1 MLGLP
6 DPLSGGSGRRLT
18 SGSPRPRKPGGTS
31 GTLARMVSPGVPAG
45 PLRLVCFELRGQE
58 LALPIA
64 DVRETLPVPPITRVF
79 LVPACVAGV
88 FSLRGDIVPVLDL
101 GVLIGLPA
109 TAVGDDSKIVVVDH
123 AAGVAGIVV
132 DRLRDLRTVE
142 APLDAPPANLAAE
155 VAGLLLGVAATSTG
169 SVRVLDA
176 RAVLTAQPLRAL
188 ARTDVES
195 RMS

>member
-1 MLGLP
+1 
-6 DPLSGGSGRRLT
+6 
-18 SGSPRPRKPGGTS
+18 
-31 GTLARMVSPGVPAG
+31 MVSPGADAG

-79 LVPACVAGV
+79 LVPACLAGV

-101 GVLIGLPA
+101 GVLLGLPVT
-109 TAVGDDSKIVVVDH
+109 TAGDDSKIVVVDH
-123 AAGVAGIVV
+123 AAGVVGIVV

-142 APLDAPPANLAAE
+142 GPLDPPPVSLAAE
-155 VAGLLLGVAATSTG
+155 VAALLLGVVATPTG

-176 RAVLTAQPLRAL
+176 RAVLTVEPLRAL
-188 ARTDVES
+188 AQTDPES
-195 RMS
+195 RTA

>member
-1 MLGLP
+1 
-6 DPLSGGSGRRLT
+6 
-18 SGSPRPRKPGGTS
+18 
-31 GTLARMVSPGVPAG
+31 MVSPGAPGG

-64 DVRETLPVPPITRVF
+64 EVRETLPVPPITRVF
-79 LVPACVAGV
+79 LVPMCLAGV

-101 GVLIGLPA
+101 GVLLGFPA
-109 TAVGDDSKIVVVDH
+109 TTSGDDSKIVVVDH

-142 APLDAPPANLAAE
+142 GPLDPPPANLAAE
-155 VAGLLLGVAATSTG
+155 VATLMLGVVATPTG

-176 RAVLTAQPLRAL
+176 RAILTAPPLRAL
-188 ARTDVES
+188 ARIDVES
-195 RMS
+195 RMA